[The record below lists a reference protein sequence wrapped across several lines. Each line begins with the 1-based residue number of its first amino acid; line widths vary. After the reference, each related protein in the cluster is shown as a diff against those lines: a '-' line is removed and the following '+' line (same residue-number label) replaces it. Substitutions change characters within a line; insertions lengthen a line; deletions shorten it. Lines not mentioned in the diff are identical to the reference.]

1 MYSPAEG
8 NMTISDIESIVG
20 LCAKSLDNADQ
31 ITRHSLARLV
41 GHILASTQTER
52 ASSASDSAQNEGS
65 NEPSTTHTAGE
76 NTKTMLT
83 PGDMLAQLSTQFNKP
98 NLSRKSRVGIFDFY
112 AALLTTLGSTFVENN
127 YGLIISHL
135 MSEIVSSPRN
145 LVTRYDGLLVR
156 TLVGILLR
164 DLIGVRMLSEQGQI
178 EAIRELSRSYFK
190 RWPAMMP
197 GQVAPSSS
205 VLTIVL
211 REVAGLLQQLGN
223 APPPVQV
230 CFFLA
235 RFSGVY
241 IHISLGIRT
250 PLQSL

>member
-1 MYSPAEG
+1 MFQVLIAMYTPAEG
-8 NMTISDIESIVG
+8 NLTIGDIESITG
-20 LCAKSLDNADQ
+20 LCVKSLDGADQ

-52 ASSASDSAQNEGS
+52 VQSTSDSAQNDGN
-65 NEPSTTHTAGE
+65 NESSSSTHTAGE
-76 NTKTMLT
+76 GAKTMLS
-83 PGDMLAQLSTQFNKP
+83 PGDMLAQLSSQFNKP

-127 YGLIISHL
+127 YGLIVTHL
-135 MSEIVSSPRN
+135 ISEIVSSPRN
-145 LVTRYDGLLVR
+145 LGTRYDTLSIR

-178 EAIRELSRSYFK
+178 GAIRELSRSYLK

-197 GQVAPSSS
+197 GQLAPSSS
-205 VLTIVL
+205 VLAIVL

-230 CFFLA
+230 CFFSA
-235 RFSGVY
+235 RCS
-241 IHISLGIRT
+241 
-250 PLQSL
+250 